1 MPTKK
6 SRVGFIPRSDV
17 LHLINKLSY
26 ESNLSN
32 SKIINI
38 LVEEALY
45 KRGMFNIKTGKVFE
59 SINNKNFDIKNKAM
73 NEIAY
78 KEITYEIK
86 NNFQKDNDLLI
97 KGAKDNLLDEEI
109 YEKFIMFLQFQEKIK
124 RENKK
129 I

>member
-97 KGAKDNLLDEEI
+97 KGTKDNLLDEEI

-124 RENKK
+124 REN
-129 I
+129 

>member
-97 KGAKDNLLDEEI
+97 KGTKDNLLDEEI